1 MLDDFFES
9 LQRPDIKQKPWMSK
23 VDLILGTKN
32 NISKAIDECIASS
45 HYGIDLETT
54 GLDNRVF
61 NGRTKDQ
68 IVGISIA
75 PNDTKAYY
83 FPIRHS
89 KGIEH
94 NIPWSIIEKEFGR
107 LLDEST
113 TAIPVFHNAA
123 FDQEFLVYSSDAR
136 LGEKR
141 FDKPKL
147 WEDNFIM
154 VALMNPR
161 DKGGRGL
168 KHQSK
173 TRLNYEMIELDE
185 LIPDSKVKDY
195 STIDPSWE
203 PSVWYAASDALC
215 TVKLYH
221 EIAKEFPKEMLN
233 LYVIEKKCN
242 TSVRW
247 MHRNR
252 IFVDKEKT
260 ISFIK
265 RGQKEWMESVVEVYS
280 GAEPILNRDIMP
292 SYIKIMIGEIKGVN
306 KFDPEC
312 NTPYKEVLEEAR
324 LEADRNYPEDRPRI
338 KKSVPKL
345 ETRDKDGKKVSGG
358 SEEIDFPFTYDIFSP
373 QQLGLLFRELQVP
386 NLETTDSGQ
395 VATGADVLDNVIANA
410 EESFPFMKKIKR
422 FRELAKALGQ
432 YLIPM
437 LEDVG
442 PDGTLKAKFQ
452 QFGADTGR
460 FSCGTTSEPWKVKDG
475 GCRVPFQGIP
485 SGYDPKRPEISYR
498 TRECISVRNPDHY
511 LVAIDYA
518 GVELRL
524 ITNLSQEPLWI
535 EEFFRCSSCNRKYPK
550 ERDKEGF
557 IVSPPPI
564 CICGSDKIGD
574 LHTLTAVAFYG
585 EESKKRPDWKALRG
599 NAKGVNF
606 ALCYG
611 GTGRAVVT
619 AIGCSLEEGD
629 DKYQTFIST
638 YKGLSGW
645 WKKSQEFARQNG
657 FISTAFGRRMP
668 MPDINNK
675 KEYKLRSKDER
686 KSVNSPVQ
694 GTSADITK
702 ISMSLIYD
710 AVRERKWD
718 DKLMMILTVHD
729 EIVFEIHKD
738 IIGEAIPLLC
748 NLMVRNKAIAKMGW
762 IVPLT
767 VDVEIGKDWSVPY
780 DLKELTEGKGEDEFL
795 VSVFKKEHIEI
806 KDPGIVKAVEEV
818 KADVEYLVEELSLE
832 SADKLA
838 EWLKE
843 HKDKKVKVVFENK
856 DITSLIKL

>member
-1 MLDDFFES
+1 MIGDFFES
-9 LQRPDIKQKPWMSK
+9 LQRPDIKPKPWMVK
-23 VDLILGTKN
+23 VDLILGTKD
-32 NISKAIDECIASS
+32 NIKQAIDECLASS

-61 NGRTKDQ
+61 DGRTRDQ

-75 PNDTKAYY
+75 PNDKKAYY

-94 NIPWSIIEKEFGR
+94 NVGWSIIEREFGR
-107 LLDEST
+107 LLDESA

-136 LGEKR
+136 MGEKR
-141 FDKPKL
+141 FDKPRL

-154 VALMNPR
+154 VSLMNPR

-173 TRLNYEMIELDE
+173 TRLDYEMIELDE

-195 STIDPSWE
+195 STLDPSWDA
-203 PSVWYAASDALC
+203 SVWYAASDALC
-215 TVKLYH
+215 TLKLYH
-221 EIAKEFPKEMLN
+221 EIAKEFPKEMLS
-233 LYVIEKKCN
+233 LYAIEKKCN

-252 IFVDKEKT
+252 IFVDREKT
-260 ISFIK
+260 LSFIK
-265 RGQKEWMESVVEVYS
+265 KGQKEWMESVIEVYQ
-280 GAEPILNRDIMP
+280 GAKTIIGRDIMP
-292 SYIKIMIGEIKGVN
+292 NSIKIMTGEIKGIN
-306 KFDPEC
+306 KFDTDST
-312 NTPYKEVLEEAR
+312 TPYKEVLEQAR
-324 LEADRNYPEDRPRI
+324 LEADRNYDTGTELTY
-338 KKSVPKL
+338 KSVVPKL
-345 ETRDKDGKKVSGG
+345 DGKGT
-358 SEEIDFPFTYDIFSP
+358 EEIAFPETYDIFSP
-373 QQLGLLFRELQVP
+373 QQLGLLFRELKIP
-386 NLETTDSGQ
+386 NLQTTDSGQ
-395 VATGADVLDNVIANA
+395 VATGADVLDEVIEQA
-410 EESFPFMKKIKR
+410 EETFPFMKKIKR

-442 PDGTLKAKFQ
+442 PDGTLKAKFN

-460 FSCGTTSEPWKVKDG
+460 FSCGTTSDPQKVKDG

-498 TRECISVRNPDHY
+498 TRECISVRNPDNY

-550 ERDKEGF
+550 ERDTEGF
-557 IVSPPPI
+557 ITSPPPI

-585 EESKKRPDWKALRG
+585 EEAKKRPDWKALRG

-645 WKKSQEFARQNG
+645 WKKSQEYARQNG
-657 FISTAFGRRMP
+657 FIATAFGRRMP

-675 KEYKLRSKDER
+675 KDFKLKSKDER

-780 DLKELTEGKGEDEFL
+780 DLKELREGKGEDEFL
-795 VSVFKKEHIEI
+795 VNVFKEEHKEI
-806 KDPGIVKAVEEV
+806 KDPGVIKAVEEEKPDVVYEV
-818 KADVEYLVEELSLE
+818 KELSVE
-832 SADKLA
+832 SAVKLA
-838 EWLKE
+838 EWVKE
-843 HKDKKVKVVFENK
+843 HKDKKIKVVHDNK
-856 DITSLIKL
+856 DITSLIIY